1 MNRADPPEMP
11 PLPVPAA
18 GKKTAVLLVDH
29 GSKRPEANALLA
41 EVAALYARQ
50 TGAPIVEYAH
60 MELAEPTIPQGFA
73 RCVARGATHVV
84 VGLFFLSPGRH
95 SAHDIPAL
103 AAAAATE
110 HPGVSF
116 AVAPPLGL
124 DPRLVDLLRQRVEE
138 AT

>member
-1 MNRADPPEMP
+1 MKHAPDTNT
-11 PLPVPAA
+11 VPNTELSKENA
-18 GKKTAVLLVDH
+18 TAVLIVDH

-50 TGAPIVEYAH
+50 TGTRIVEFAH

-73 RCVARGATHVV
+73 RCVERGARHVIV
-84 VGLFFLSPGRH
+84 SLFFLSPGRH

-103 AAAAATE
+103 AAAAAAE
-110 HPGVSF
+110 HPGVTY

-124 DPRLVDLLRQRVEE
+124 DARLIDLLRQRVAE
-138 AT
+138 AR